1 MASKQFCSIR
11 DLLTNSCEWTL
22 SRSPLEVVSYHW
34 NLDRVFLINSRV
46 LSKILGMLP
55 YLSLVALEK
64 KKQKMNW
71 VLQLSFVQL
80 FPCSWC
86 YWFYLPLFLWP
97 LLNNYF
103 NLIHYSYASIISRYL
118 YTQTVVDIL
127 VYVSGLW
134 RLWFLQWGFLI
145 WIFLYGCRSSHSLHV
160 SSLS

>member
-22 SRSPLEVVSYHW
+22 SRSPLEVVSYLW

-55 YLSLVALEK
+55 YLSLVALQKE
-64 KKQKMNW
+64 KQKMNW

-97 LLNNYF
+97 LPNNYC
-103 NLIHYSYASIISRYL
+103 NLIRYSYASIISRYI
-118 YTQTVVDIL
+118 YIQTVVDIL
-127 VYVSGLW
+127 VYVGGL
-134 RLWFLQWGFLI
+134 
-145 WIFLYGCRSSHSLHV
+145 
-160 SSLS
+160 

>member
-1 MASKQFCSIR
+1 MCWTRAQSTWLPETLWANKGICIQCIKLRDHKNEFCHLLYMKSLYQMYTLFIFRPTVKDGKQTVLFHQR
-11 DLLTNSCEWTL
+11 LTNSCEWTL

-86 YWFYLPLFLWP
+86 YWFYLPLFL
-97 LLNNYF
+97 
-103 NLIHYSYASIISRYL
+103 
-118 YTQTVVDIL
+118 
-127 VYVSGLW
+127 
-134 RLWFLQWGFLI
+134 
-145 WIFLYGCRSSHSLHV
+145 
-160 SSLS
+160 